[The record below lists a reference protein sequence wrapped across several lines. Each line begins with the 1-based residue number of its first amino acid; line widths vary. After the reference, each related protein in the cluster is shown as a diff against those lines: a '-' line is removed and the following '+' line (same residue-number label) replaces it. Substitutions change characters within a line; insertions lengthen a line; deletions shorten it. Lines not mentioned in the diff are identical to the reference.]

1 MWTPIFQ
8 EIGSNVDADI
18 PGIRDIGSGVN
29 TESQRYGKNQ
39 DSFEWA
45 SEDRKTKIRRVDF
58 RRIDEPRFVSA
69 SRWIYRFRLSVS
81 TFGSWAL
88 NIRISAFDYW
98 ALDIWVSSFDYWA
111 LDIRVSTFSSQALD
125 MWVSTFGWVLD
136 IWIFLW
142 TSIEWVGF
150 ESSKL

>member
-1 MWTPIFQ
+1 M
-8 EIGSNVDADI
+8 EIGSGVDTDI
-18 PGIRDIGSGVN
+18 PGNRLQRGRRYSRDIGSGVN
-29 TESQRYGKNQ
+29 TESQR
-39 DSFEWA
+39 FEWA

-58 RRIDEPRFVSA
+58 RRIDEPRFNSA
-69 SRWIYRFRLSVS
+69 FGSWVWIYGFRLSVS